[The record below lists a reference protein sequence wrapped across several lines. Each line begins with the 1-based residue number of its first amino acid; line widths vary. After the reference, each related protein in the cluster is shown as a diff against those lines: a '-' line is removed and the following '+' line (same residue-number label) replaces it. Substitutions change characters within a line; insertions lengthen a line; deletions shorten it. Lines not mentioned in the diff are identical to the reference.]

1 MITNNL
7 DIANTMNTFFVNVGA
22 SIESKIPPSNKA
34 FSEFLNAQNP
44 VSLFLLECTE
54 DEVYDIIK
62 KFSTSK
68 ACGPFSIPSK
78 ILKEFA
84 PYFLLPITNI
94 SKVRMK
100 CIFKWQIIDNHIQA
114 GSFF

>member
-22 SIESKIPPSNKA
+22 TIESKIPPSNKA

-54 DEVYDIIK
+54 DEVHDIIK

-78 ILKEFA
+78 F
-84 PYFLLPITNI
+84 
-94 SKVRMK
+94 
-100 CIFKWQIIDNHIQA
+100 
-114 GSFF
+114 